1 MPSGS
6 CTVTPSETLA
16 PNDLVDNAKLNLGF
30 QPAVQVDANAITSR
44 ELNASAV
51 GSANFVGK
59 TIIVDRSGDHLSP
72 GIYQSSDFVP
82 AVLTDLALVVG
93 STTATSATGNF
104 TVGDTGRLIIAPGIV
119 PGSIFVTF
127 ASTQIT
133 LSQAAVQQWLDGVIT
148 STTNLASAT
157 AAFTLSDTG
166 RTVVGDGIPAG
177 TTVTYVDA
185 NNVTLSQAA
194 TNAASGVKFQIN
206 GRSLTGVQAT
216 IPGRGRGWMLQVDVN
231 GVGRVEFWSGAFGGL
246 IAIGQTSIAADGTI
260 TVGTSTS
267 RLTIHPN
274 GDAIWGNF
282 TTGVGVYLTHDGTF
296 FVGGLTLVTAISAYA
311 SNGDFTVRNT
321 AQSTHHIDIGAVNRI
336 VLAPILSPSGGAIA
350 NPTNLAVYDLTQDAY
365 TYYRVTQS
373 DLAINSN
380 ATATSATDAFTTAD
394 VGKQIIATGIPANT
408 YIGIINSGTS
418 IGLSSSRFSNV
429 PVNATA
435 TTTGLAHAI
444 VPNKSDPLYTIGT
457 PVALTVT
464 STVTARAEKFG
475 EYSPYTTA
483 LFTLDATTVPNPTAN
498 PIGGTYTGA
507 SLAVTIADSLVGSSV
522 FYTIDGTS
530 PTHDGSGN
538 ATGTAIKIAPANS
551 TTPPTAVAT
560 VPLGTTV
567 IKMLGYK
574 SGVTND
580 SPIVSQTFVFTAGG
594 GGTGGDGSGGGGGGA
609 PPQRYEY

>member
-6 CTVTPSETLA
+6 CTVNPSIVLA
-16 PNDLVDNAKLNLGF
+16 TNDLIDNAKLNEGF
-30 QPAVQVDANAITSR
+30 QPSVQVDAGAITSR

-51 GSANFVGK
+51 DSANFVGK
-59 TIIVDRSGDHLSP
+59 TIVVDRSVDHLSP

-82 AVLTDLALVVG
+82 AVLTDIVLVIG
-93 STTATSATGNF
+93 STTASSASANF
-104 TVGDTGRLIIAPGIV
+104 TVGDNGRLIIAAGVV
-119 PGSIFVTF
+119 PGSTITY
-127 ASTQIT
+127 ASPTIIG
-133 LSQAAVQQWLDGVIT
+133 LSQAAVQQWIDGVIT

-157 AAFTLSDTG
+157 AIFTPSDTG
-166 RTVVGDGIPAG
+166 RTVVGDGILLG

-194 TNAASGVKFQIN
+194 TNATGVKFQVN
-206 GRSLTGVQAT
+206 GRSLSNVQAT
-216 IPGRGRGWMLQVDVN
+216 IPARGRGWMLQVDVN
-231 GVGRVEFWSGAFGGL
+231 GVGRVEFWNGAFGGL
-246 IAIGQTSIAADGTI
+246 IAIGQTSIASDGTI

-267 RLTIHPN
+267 RLTIKPN
-274 GDAIWGNF
+274 GDAIWGST
-282 TTGVGVYLTHDGTF
+282 TTGVGIYLTHTGTF
-296 FVGGLTLVTAISAYA
+296 FVGGLTLLTAISAFA
-311 SNGDFTVRNT
+311 SNGDFTVLNT

-380 ATATSATDAFTTAD
+380 ATATSATDAFTTAE
-394 VGKQIIATGIPANT
+394 VGKQIIAAGIPANT
-408 YIGIINSGTS
+408 YIGICNSGTS
-418 IGLSSSRFSNV
+418 IGLSSSKFSNV

-444 VPNKSDPLYTIGT
+444 VPNKSDPLYTVGT
-457 PVALTVT
+457 PIALTVT

-498 PIGGTYTGA
+498 PVGGAYTGA
-507 SLAVTIADSLVGSSV
+507 SLAVTIADSLAGSSL
-522 FYTIDGTS
+522 FYTNDGTS
-530 PTHDGSGN
+530 PTHDGSGI

-580 SPIVSQTFVFTAGG
+580 SPIVSQTFVLTAGG
-594 GGTGGDGSGGGGGGA
+594 GGTGGGGSGGGGGGL